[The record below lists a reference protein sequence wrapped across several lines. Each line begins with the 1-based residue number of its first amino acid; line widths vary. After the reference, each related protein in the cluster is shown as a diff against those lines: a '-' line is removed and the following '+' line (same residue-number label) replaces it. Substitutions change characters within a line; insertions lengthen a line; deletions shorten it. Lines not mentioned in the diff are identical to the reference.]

1 MGSKILSCIRGG
13 VNPTSFYFKD
23 VVYWVRI
30 CYNYI
35 KFIRKVLLMDVG
47 TIVVSKSG
55 WVYLIIKVVYKRG
68 YDAEGKITDTNEY
81 ILISAKNIPFS
92 NLRSNVENECAVL
105 TVQGAPVMYN
115 GREYGRIIEVNGHRA
130 VVMGY
135 KYETINGSVQETP
148 VAYDLISKTCV
159 DLVDVEPKIENWM
172 KDLCGM
178 LLDTLNQDFY
188 LWSIGRKYR
197 ILPTGTSVQCIKE
210 RMTDEF
216 TFTVS
221 YGMVKRGCY
230 VGVIQDLARVI
241 EVLGNPLVAVHRLDE
256 VSQILRKSAE
266 LNKVSLDVTFVVSI
280 DTKCHRV
287 WCISRIEIGEICMED
302 TL

>member
-1 MGSKILSCIRGG
+1 
-13 VNPTSFYFKD
+13 
-23 VVYWVRI
+23 
-30 CYNYI
+30 
-35 KFIRKVLLMDVG
+35 MDVG

-55 WVYLIIKVVYKRG
+55 WVYLILGAVHRREYGV
-68 YDAEGKITDTNEY
+68 EGKIVDTNEY

-92 NLRSNVENECAVL
+92 NLCSNVVNECTVL

-115 GREYGRIIEVNGHRA
+115 GREYGRIVEVNGHKA

-188 LWSIGRKYR
+188 LWSIGSTEYC
-197 ILPTGTSVQCIKE
+197 Q
-210 RMTDEF
+210 
-216 TFTVS
+216 
-221 YGMVKRGCY
+221 
-230 VGVIQDLARVI
+230 RV
-241 EVLGNPLVAVHRLDE
+241 
-256 VSQILRKSAE
+256 
-266 LNKVSLDVTFVVSI
+266 
-280 DTKCHRV
+280 RV
-287 WCISRIEIGEICMED
+287 YNA
-302 TL
+302 